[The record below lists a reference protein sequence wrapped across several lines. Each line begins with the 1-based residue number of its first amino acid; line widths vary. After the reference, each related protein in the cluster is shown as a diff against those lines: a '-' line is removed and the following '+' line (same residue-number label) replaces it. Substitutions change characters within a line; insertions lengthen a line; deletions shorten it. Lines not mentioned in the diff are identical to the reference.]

1 MNIKGNKI
9 SILGA
14 VRSGISSAK
23 LAVAKGAI
31 PFVSDMSDNLEI
43 RENLSV
49 LDELNIKYE
58 LGLHSEKVF
67 DCDFIITSPGVP
79 SNSEVIV
86 KALSKGIKVISEIE
100 FAYWFCEGNIIAIS
114 GTNGKTTT
122 TSLCAHLLSS
132 AELIVFQLATL
143 EFRFQKLL
151 AL

>member
-23 LAVAKGAI
+23 LAAAKGAI

-122 TSLCAHLLSS
+122 TSLCAHLLNS
-132 AELIVFQLATL
+132 AGINCFSAGNIGIPFSEIV
-143 EFRFQKLL
+143 
-151 AL
+151 